1 MADAN
6 TTQANVVEARP
17 VEDANFR
24 WNFSVNVLDIS
35 FYNLAVNMVSQA
47 TILPLLVS
55 QLTNSRFAVGLV
67 PVISSLG
74 FLLPQLFTAGYS
86 EGLRRKKPFLMVFSA
101 FGERLPLLLT
111 GLLVGF
117 FSKTA
122 PMVALG
128 AIFLGLAITS
138 STSGILTPA
147 WFDMI
152 AKVIPLRRRGVWFG
166 LGNGLGAFMGIAGA
180 AIAGRL
186 LAGWPFPQNYA
197 MCFLLAFLFQCVS
210 WTGLA
215 LNREPDSLTVKVHPS
230 FMQYLRQLPGIL
242 RRDHNYQVF
251 LISRSVANLGGMAAG
266 FFIVY
271 GAERFGLNGAQ
282 VGALTAVF
290 VGSQALTN
298 VFWGFLGD
306 RKGHK
311 LVLVCSTF
319 GMALTALA
327 ALLVASPLALGVV
340 FFLIGAATA
349 GDMVSGL
356 SIILEFCEADER
368 PTYIGL
374 TNTLLAP
381 SRVLAPIL
389 GGWLA
394 TWLGYSPMF
403 AVAMAAATVGS
414 SMLGLWVREP
424 RLKNAPAAG
433 EN

>member
-1 MADAN
+1 MND
-6 TTQANVVEARP
+6 P
-17 VEDANFR
+17 NFR

-55 QLTNSRFAVGLV
+55 QLTSSKIAIGLL

-74 FLLPQLFTAGYS
+74 FLLPQLLTAGYS
-86 EGLRRKKPFLMVFSA
+86 EGLRRKKPFLMVYSA
-101 FGERLPLLLT
+101 FGERLPLLIT
-111 GLLVGF
+111 GLFVGF
-117 FSKTA
+117 FSNSA
-122 PMVALG
+122 PAVALG
-128 AIFLGLAITS
+128 AIYLGLAISS
-138 STSGILTPA
+138 STSGVLTPA

-152 AKVIPLRRRGVWFG
+152 AKVIPLQWRGVWFG

-186 LAGWPFPQNYA
+186 LATWAFPQNYA
-197 MCFLLAFLFQCVS
+197 MCFLLAFLFNCVS

-215 LNREPDSLTVKVHPS
+215 LNREPDSPTVKTHAS
-230 FMQYLRQLPGIL
+230 FTGYLKQLPSVIQ
-242 RRDHNYQVF
+242 RDRNYQIF
-251 LISRSVANLGGMAAG
+251 LIGRSVANLGGMATG

-271 GAERFGLNGAQ
+271 GAERFGLSGAQ

-290 VGSQALTN
+290 VGSQALMN
-298 VFWGFLGD
+298 LLWGIVGD

-311 LVLVCSTF
+311 LVLVWSSAT
-319 GMALTALA
+319 MALTALA
-327 ALLVASPLALGVV
+327 ALLIASPLALWAI
-340 FFLIGAATA
+340 FFLMGAALA

-356 SIILEFCEADER
+356 NIILEFCKAEER

-381 SRVLAPIL
+381 SRALAPIL

-403 AVAMAAATVGS
+403 AVTLAAAVAGS
-414 SMLGLWVREP
+414 MMLGIFVQEP
-424 RLKNAPAAG
+424 RQFAR
-433 EN
+433 